1 MTQTRPR
8 ALLEVPIFGPS
19 SASAAVLAGAAR
31 LELNAAGSYPDGG
44 TTPSIAELVAVNAA
58 LASPPLLSPV
68 SARGRSPGNQHGV
81 PVRVMI
87 RPRGPPPPPP
97 DTVPG
102 AGSDAGIDFQYT
114 PAEVDVM
121 LASISELKPHLDSGR
136 GDGFVFGALSVAAD
150 TTTICIDEQTC
161 KTLLAAASP
170 LPCVLHRAFDLL
182 VSPPSSSSSSSSPPS
197 PPSDVPSPSA
207 IEEAERIRYA
217 VGTVKDLGF
226 AGILTSG
233 GVGDAVDNLRSGRLA
248 EVVIRAGAELGYLA
262 GETVGSHDRA
272 GGEIARVEIIIGG
285 GVRSVNVADILDGVG
300 RLEMDVDDSD
310 KVRWVHSSCLTQKGS
325 EGVDGDEV
333 RRIVDAISG
342 Q

>member
-1 MTQTRPR
+1 
-8 ALLEVPIFGPS
+8 
-19 SASAAVLAGAAR
+19 
-31 LELNAAGSYPDGG
+31 
-44 TTPSIAELVAVNAA
+44 
-58 LASPPLLSPV
+58 
-68 SARGRSPGNQHGV
+68 
-81 PVRVMI
+81 MI
-87 RPRGPPPPPP
+87 
-97 DTVPG
+97 
-102 AGSDAGIDFQYT
+102 
-114 PAEVDVM
+114 
-121 LASISELKPHLDSGR
+121 ASISELKPHLDSAR
-136 GDGFVFGALSVAAD
+136 GDGFVSGALSVAAD

-161 KTLLAAASP
+161 KTLIAAASP
-170 LPCVLHRAFDLL
+170 LPCVFHRAFDLL
-182 VSPPSSSSSSSSPPS
+182 VSPPSSSSSSPSSPPS

-248 EVVIRAGAELGYLA
+248 EVAIRAGAELGYLA
-262 GETVGSHDRA
+262 GETVGSHERT

-285 GVRSVNVADILDGVG
+285 GVRSVNVVDILDGVG
-300 RLEMDVDDSD
+300 RLEKDVGDSD

-333 RRIVDAISG
+333 RRIVDVISG